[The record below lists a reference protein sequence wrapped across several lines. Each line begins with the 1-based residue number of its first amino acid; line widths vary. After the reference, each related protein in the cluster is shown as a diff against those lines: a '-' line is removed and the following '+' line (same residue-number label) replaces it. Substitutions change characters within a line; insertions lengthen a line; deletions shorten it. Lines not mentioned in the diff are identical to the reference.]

1 MAQFLG
7 CGVCTFSPVIAGFDK
22 LYEPNKDIV
31 YFKNFKDCSDK
42 ILAILK
48 SDNWKQIGKSGR
60 EKTLKIANAKRVTKF
75 MLELLFNKNFS
86 QDYEW
91 KEFIYKNGELI

>member
-1 MAQFLG
+1 M
-7 CGVCTFSPVIAGFDK
+7 
-22 LYEPNKDIV
+22 
-31 YFKNFKDCSDK
+31 
-42 ILAILK
+42 
-48 SDNWKQIGKSGR
+48 GR
-60 EKTLKIANAKRVTKF
+60 KRTLKIANAKRVTKF